1 MNKMC
6 ENLSKVLNYIRG
18 CAKGQAYD
26 DVLAQRNNSTCKTDY
41 KTLAK
46 GAIAALVHMGILT
59 DDDSI
64 MVLSEFERVREIE
77 RKRYGEW
84 CEKYAR

>member
-1 MNKMC
+1 MY
-6 ENLSKVLNYIRG
+6 ENLSKVLSYIRG
-18 CAKGQAYD
+18 CAKSQAYD
-26 DVLAQRNNSTCKTDY
+26 DVLAQRNNQTCKMDY

-46 GAIAALVHMGILT
+46 GAIAALIHMGILS

-64 MVLSEFERVREIE
+64 MVLAEFERVREIE
-77 RKRYGEW
+77 RKHYGEW

>member
-1 MNKMC
+1 MC

>member
-1 MNKMC
+1 M
-6 ENLSKVLNYIRG
+6 
-18 CAKGQAYD
+18 
-26 DVLAQRNNSTCKTDY
+26 DY

-46 GAIAALVHMGILT
+46 GAIAALVHMCILT

-77 RKRYGEW
+77 RKRYGNGAKSMRADMFSVIVCIIMLLFYIIFLRFLE
-84 CEKYAR
+84 RI

>member
-1 MNKMC
+1 MC

-26 DVLAQRNNSTCKTDY
+26 DVLAQRNNSTCKMDY

-77 RKRYGEW
+77 RKRYGER
-84 CEKYAR
+84 CDKYAR

>member
-1 MNKMC
+1 MY
-6 ENLSKVLNYIRG
+6 ENLSKVLDYIRG
-18 CAKGQAYD
+18 CARSQAYD
-26 DVLAQRNNSTCKTDY
+26 DVLAQRNKNTCKMDY

-46 GAIAALVHMGILT
+46 GAIAALVQMGILS
-59 DDDSI
+59 DNDSI
-64 MVLSEFERVREIE
+64 MVLNEFERVREIE

>member
-1 MNKMC
+1 MY
-6 ENLSKVLNYIRG
+6 ENLSKVLDYIRG
-18 CAKGQAYD
+18 CARSQAYD
-26 DVLAQRNNSTCKTDY
+26 DVLAQRNNSICKMDY

-46 GAIAALVHMGILT
+46 GAIAALVQMGILS
-59 DDDSI
+59 DNDSI
-64 MVLSEFERVREIE
+64 MVLNEFERVREIE